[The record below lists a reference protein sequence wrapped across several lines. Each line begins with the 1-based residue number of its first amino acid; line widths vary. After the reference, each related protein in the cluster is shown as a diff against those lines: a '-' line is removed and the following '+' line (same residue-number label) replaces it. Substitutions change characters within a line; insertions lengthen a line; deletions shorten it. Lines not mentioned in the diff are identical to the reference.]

1 MTTPAI
7 AKSALHAFRPRHDQP
22 RDQRRRQQDQNAERV
37 RTGHAIELHQRRVVD
52 DRCGDQ
58 VPRKAAHQI
67 RPRVLDRRPRQRD
80 QQPSPKTR
88 RRRDAVK
95 EHAEQSAVHAEVR
108 AHGDEDQDA
117 GDVRQSAVVRHHPDH
132 PRHHHQP
139 GDGLRKPADRERA
152 APRPRARQ
160 RHEQRQQRDE
170 DQPSGRDVR
179 KGAGEEDAGD
189 DGEDYVDGE
198 SQGFRFHH
206 RDVRRGHGEAES
218 ARLSRCPPCLRGET
232 RVLTS

>member
-1 MTTPAI
+1 MTTPAT
-7 AKSALHAFRPRHDQP
+7 AKRRCDAFRPRHNQP
-22 RDQRRRQQDQNAERV
+22 RNQRRRQQDQNAERV
-37 RTGHAIELHQRRVVD
+37 RTGHAIELHERRVVD
-52 DRCGDQ
+52 DRCGDEA
-58 VPRKAAHQI
+58 PRKAAEQI
-67 RPRVLDRRPRQRD
+67 RPRVLDRRPRQRN
-80 QQPSPKTR
+80 QQPSAKAR

-152 APRPRARQ
+152 APRAHARQ

-170 DQPSGRDVR
+170 DQPSRRDVR
-179 KGAGEEDAGD
+179 EGAGEEDAGD

-206 RDVRRGHGEAES
+206 RETISRGGRGEAES
-218 ARLSRCPPCLRGET
+218 AEKTLRDSAKT
-232 RVLTS
+232 PTS